1 MKTYNLFISH
11 SWDYPKDHERLKGL
25 LEGRSHF
32 NFKNYA
38 VEKEAPKNN
47 WREIENNILWSSVV
61 IVIAG
66 MYASYSPSIKK
77 EIMLAKN
84 HNKPT
89 LAIIPWG
96 NERSSD
102 MKNECD
108 EVVGWSTD
116 SIVAAIRK
124 LASP

>member
-11 SWDYPKDHERLKGL
+11 SWEHPEDYEKLKGL
-25 LEGRSHF
+25 LEGRPYF
-32 NFKNYA
+32 NFRNYA
-38 VEKEAPKNN
+38 VEKDNPKDN
-47 WREIENNILWSSVV
+47 WAEVKNNILWSSVV

-66 MYASYSPSIKK
+66 MYASYSDPIKE
-77 EIMLAKN
+77 EIMLAKDFK
-84 HNKPT
+84 KPT
-89 LAIIPWG
+89 LAIIPRG

-116 SIVAAIRK
+116 SIVAAIKK
-124 LASP
+124 LA